1 MAAAREWPRKLVAVA
16 AALPGGGGLGRAPGP
31 GPAVEPAPE
40 PLPETAA
47 PATAALYVHVS
58 GDTGGT
64 LGLVGEGMAD
74 PHTCPQWPYCRKRC
88 SYCNFNTYVVP
99 AVDEAALR
107 ACLVREA
114 QTLLRLSQVHSV
126 TSVFFGGGT
135 PSLASPGTVAAVLE
149 AVAGAAHLPAGAEV
163 TLEANPSSTS
173 TSRLAGFRAAGVN
186 RLSVGVQSLDDAELR
201 MLGREHTATEARKAV
216 EAARGLF
223 PGRTSIDL
231 LFGLPKQSRDAWAQ
245 RLEAALRLCDDHIS
259 LYQLTLER
267 GTALAA
273 QVRGGALPAPS
284 QDLLADMYQTART
297 VLGALSTHNLSYWRA
312 DQYIGVGPGKKEKSF
327 EQPCSTIAEEHES
340 EPEPKPVPYVLQGE
354 DIQALEIKVEDLEKL
369 ADAIKVPHPD
379 VTAAAVKE
387 EHGEEKKEK
396 AHWAQLAEHKAFQN
410 WRHHMA
416 MRKKQEKHLG
426 EILHK
431 PENELLM
438 NVSDD
443 YRQIQEERDLID
455 RSLPALFPGKGYR
468 VGSEFWRLPEQIG
481 DELTGLTLTL
491 TRTECGHPEPL
502 THVGKPRT
510 VQRETGLKP
519 PKKIPCH
526 LNWDKSLFLKHRRQE
541 LKSLLEELGFFKP
554 DLEGLEVIGKGQ
566 PFTSVSAEAFRH
578 TTISE
583 EIETLSDPFGDS
595 FVAVPEAEKVP
606 SLVFCGQPARWIK
619 GITACREIGIAA
631 RLTFEALASEK
642 AESFLTVTNDGRA
655 AIWYNWM
662 RLPQQ
667 IPSRGTKG
675 RKMPCFYFDTRPGGA
690 LLQVTLWGIAV
701 YEDKL
706 ADFREKLESEL
717 AAREGA
723 AIVKDSLNELL
734 NQIRT
739 PERTPSPVDACVTEE
754 ELFRRKNPELHY
766 QHQVVK
772 QLHKLWRQ
780 HLTVPSVL
788 EEGVPMDQRSTAENM
803 EYRESASEPPSAQ
816 GSTTELPRRKRTLE
830 ESSREK
836 SIEEEEAG
844 PSGWNLSLEDFKQVA
859 IMSIPGKEQREE
871 ALTQL
876 NKAALEL
883 CVEQRPTQ
891 SDPLYPLCLQLWR
904 GAIDDLVSHSLRLRS
919 LLSLIKKDTYVEA
932 VLEETEEVKQGEA
945 KKRGKE
951 DKIATKK
958 EEKKDKEGKKSRGIS
973 GKENVDHSG
982 SRKLKAEVEKQV
994 PSISVQDVKGRA
1006 ESVRGRDEKQK
1017 VKEEAATTDGVEPAQ
1032 GQVDSPSLE
1041 TSREKLYT
1049 EVYRLLD
1056 SMVSEMVS
1064 LFEDLKE

>member
-1 MAAAREWPRKLVAVA
+1 MASR
-16 AALPGGGGLGRAPGP
+16 GGSRSRSRAP
-31 GPAVEPAPE
+31 
-40 PLPETAA
+40 
-47 PATAALYVHVS
+47 
-58 GDTGGT
+58 
-64 LGLVGEGMAD
+64 
-74 PHTCPQWPYCRKRC
+74 
-88 SYCNFNTYVVP
+88 
-99 AVDEAALR
+99 
-107 ACLVREA
+107 
-114 QTLLRLSQVHSV
+114 
-126 TSVFFGGGT
+126 
-135 PSLASPGTVAAVLE
+135 
-149 AVAGAAHLPAGAEV
+149 
-163 TLEANPSSTS
+163 
-173 TSRLAGFRAAGVN
+173 
-186 RLSVGVQSLDDAELR
+186 
-201 MLGREHTATEARKAV
+201 
-216 EAARGLF
+216 
-223 PGRTSIDL
+223 
-231 LFGLPKQSRDAWAQ
+231 
-245 RLEAALRLCDDHIS
+245 
-259 LYQLTLER
+259 
-267 GTALAA
+267 
-273 QVRGGALPAPS
+273 
-284 QDLLADMYQTART
+284 
-297 VLGALSTHNLSYWRA
+297 
-312 DQYIGVGPGKKEKSF
+312 PGKKEKSF

-354 DIQALEIKVEDLEKL
+354 DIQALEIKVEDLEKLHAPRLPHDAGRIPIQKNYLVRKYRPKEVTHLVAHPVPHKAPRGPLTFSGPRQFDDGCEEILPHHILGSLQELRMEALARRNTQL

-675 RKMPCFYFDTRPGGA
+675 RKMPCFYFDTRPGVILPGETRRFSFIFKSERAGIFSESWEFRTHPLLLGGA

-844 PSGWNLSLEDFKQVA
+844 PSGWNLSLEDFKQA

-1049 EVYRLLD
+1049 EVSLTKL
-1056 SMVSEMVS
+1056 VS
-1064 LFEDLKE
+1064 LSRFCSFLVRHTEAQGERQAFC